1 MKNLK
6 VIKAVARKEIRQLR
20 REPRMLFVI
29 FLFPLFLLVVFGYTI
44 NLDVKHIRVAI
55 FDNDK
60 TKESREFVNSIVHSE
75 YFDLVKYLNS
85 YDEAKNCLN
94 TGTAQLV
101 IVFPYDFTK
110 RIYRGEDAPLQFLLD
125 GVNGNTSN
133 IIFNYSN
140 AVANWYSIKFLKEQ
154 LGNEIL
160 LSKIQAFI
168 LEPRFWYNP
177 ELKSSRFLVPG
188 LIGIIIVL
196 TAAITVSLSV
206 VREKERNTI
215 EQVYVSPIGS
225 TNFIIG
231 KILPYILFAYINSL
245 LVLWLGN
252 LIFDVPIRGNILFL
266 LFAIGLYIYS
276 ALSIGIFVSVIADT
290 QLLAF
295 LLVVVISVLPSM
307 LLSGFI
313 FPIESMPFVIQLIT
327 NVTPAK
333 FFLSIIRGILL
344 KGIGFD
350 YLWQNYL
357 YLFFYGT
364 FFFSLAGVAY
374 KKLME
379 QGK

>member
-1 MKNLK
+1 MKRWK
-6 VIKAVARKEIRQLR
+6 IVKAVARKEIRQLR
-20 REPRMLFVI
+20 REPRLLFVV
-29 FLFPLFLLVVFGYTI
+29 FLFPMFLLVIFGYAI
-44 NLDVKHIRVAI
+44 NLDVKHIKVAVL
-55 FDNDK
+55 DNDK
-60 TKESREFVNSIVHSE
+60 TKGSREFISSIIHSE
-75 YFDLVKYLNS
+75 YFDLVTYVNDYEK
-85 YDEAKNCLN
+85 AKNCLN

-101 IVFPYDFTK
+101 IVFPYNFTK
-110 RIYRGEDAPLQFLLD
+110 RMYRNEEIPLQFLLD
-125 GVNGNTSN
+125 GVNGNTSS

-140 AVANWYSIKFLKEQ
+140 AIANLYSIKLLKEQ
-154 LGNEIL
+154 LGSEIY
-160 LSKIQAFI
+160 SNKMQAFT

-196 TAAITVSLSV
+196 TAAITISLSV
-206 VREKERNTI
+206 VREKERNTF
-215 EQVYVSPIGS
+215 EQVYVSPIS
-225 TNFIIG
+225 PTNFIIG
-231 KILPYILFAYINSL
+231 KILPYISFAYINSL
-245 LVLWLGN
+245 FVLLLGN
-252 LIFDVPIRGNILFL
+252 LIFDVPIRGNIFFL

-344 KGIGFD
+344 KGIGLD

-357 YLFFYGT
+357 YLLLYGT
-364 FFFSLAGVAY
+364 FFFVLAGITY

-379 QGK
+379 QGQ

>member
-6 VIKAVARKEIRQLR
+6 VINAVSRKEIRQLR
-20 REPRMLFVI
+20 REPRMLSVI
-29 FLFPLFLLVVFGYTI
+29 FLFPLFLLVVFGYAI

-60 TKESREFVNSIVHSE
+60 TKESREFVNSLTHSE
-75 YFDLVKYLNS
+75 YFDLVKYVNS
-85 YDEAKNCLN
+85 YDEAQNCLN

-101 IVFPYDFTK
+101 IVFPYDFIK
-110 RIYRGEDAPLQFLLD
+110 RIYRGDEVPLQFLLD
-125 GVNGNTSN
+125 GVNGNTSS

-140 AVANWYSIKFLKEQ
+140 AVANLYSIKLLKEK
-154 LGNEIL
+154 LGREIYL
-160 LSKIQAFI
+160 NKTQAFT

-225 TNFIIG
+225 VNFIIG
-231 KILPYILFAYINSL
+231 KILPYILFAYINSM
-245 LVLWLGN
+245 LVLLLGN
-252 LIFDVPIRGNILFL
+252 LVFDVPIRGNILFL

-276 ALSIGIFVSVIADT
+276 ALSIGIFVSVVADT

-357 YLFFYGT
+357 YLFLYGT
-364 FFFSLAGVAY
+364 FFFTLAGIAY
-374 KKLME
+374 KKLVE
-379 QGK
+379 EGK